1 MKKLTRWIAGLALC
15 ASTAAAWAQV
25 DKPLRLLVGFAP
37 GASTD
42 IAARLLAERMKDD
55 LEQPVTV
62 DNKPGAGG
70 RIAAEMLKNAA
81 ADGATIM
88 ICPIV
93 VPGAG
98 AARLRQARLRPGGRL
113 HAGRARRQR
122 PVRAVGECQPSGAER
137 SGADGLVQ
145 GQPGPGQLRHARPP
159 QPAALLRRDARARRQ
174 GRPGGRALQRRRA
187 ADDDADRRP
196 GRVGDR
202 YPGRPS

>member
-81 ADGATIM
+81 ADGAIIM

-93 VPGAG
+93 VPVLAPLVFGKLGYDPMADFT
-98 AARLRQARLRPGGRL
+98 
-113 HAGRARRQR
+113 
-122 PVRAVGECQPSGAER
+122 PVAHVAN
-137 SGADGLVQ
+137 VQ
-145 GQPGPGQLRHARPP
+145 FALSVNTSH
-159 QPAALLRRDARARRQ
+159 PAQ
-174 GRPGGRALQRRRA
+174 N
-187 ADDDADRRP
+187 
-196 GRVGDR
+196 V
-202 YPGRPS
+202 